1 MFPCMHKCNAGC
13 ESIQGMPGAGA
24 GSDRLHVHR
33 NFVRGNEKYN
43 IFDFGENRTERQI
56 PPHTIFEDPWMPG
69 AGSDRLHAHR
79 NIVRC
84 AEKYNI
90 FDFEENRTS
99 HCFGTVSFEKCRC
112 YFGTEGVHNL
122 SEYPIQLPPTLY
134 IQYLRIKK
142 GNRNIIKIKKIICHS
157 TKLDK
162 KKKK

>member
-13 ESIQGMPGAGA
+13 DPALHLCNA

-43 IFDFGENRTERQI
+43 IFDFGENRTERQV

-79 NIVRC
+79 NIIRC

-90 FDFEENRTS
+90 FDFEENQTS
-99 HCFGTVSFEKCRC
+99 HCFGTVSFEKCLC
-112 YFGTEGVHNL
+112 YFGTAKHYTVISKMYSFLVLLFGLLHSKHYTIYV
-122 SEYPIQLPPTLY
+122 T
-134 IQYLRIKK
+134 
-142 GNRNIIKIKKIICHS
+142 KIFS
-157 TKLDK
+157 
-162 KKKK
+162 

>member
-13 ESIQGMPGAGA
+13 DPALHLCNG

-43 IFDFGENRTERQI
+43 IFDFGENRTERHVT
-56 PPHTIFEDPWMPG
+56 PHTIFEDPWMPG

-112 YFGTEGVHNL
+112 YFGTNKFEKCRCYFGTEGVVVNKNYDIKDCYNL
-122 SEYPIQLPPTLY
+122 FQARRLDFPETPSSSATEGQPP
-134 IQYLRIKK
+134 
-142 GNRNIIKIKKIICHS
+142 
-157 TKLDK
+157 
-162 KKKK
+162 